1 MLINANRD
9 KEKNSSFICV
19 HLRSFADL
27 IFFMPWIQLTLNIP
41 RTQAEYAEQLL
52 LEAGA
57 LSVTFKD
64 AEDNP
69 VLEPAPG
76 ETPLWDNIILT
87 GLFDADINTQ
97 KLREH
102 IIKEFPQNN
111 LRIEPLED
119 RDWVR
124 AWMDDYKPMQFGKR
138 LWVCPK
144 HLPPPQPDAV
154 NLMLDPGLAFGT
166 GTHPTTALCL
176 RWLDGFDVRDK
187 SLLDFGCG
195 SGVLAIAALL
205 LGAAHADGCDIDP
218 QALIASR
225 NNAADNHV
233 ADKLIVFMPGDMPV
247 KKYDVVMANILAGPL
262 VQLAPKLAD
271 LTRSGGHVV
280 LSGILHTQADEL
292 RHAYAQWYELDAT
305 VVQDDWVRISGIR
318 RAS

>member
-1 MLINANRD
+1 
-9 KEKNSSFICV
+9 
-19 HLRSFADL
+19 
-27 IFFMPWIQLTLNIP
+27 MPWIQLTLTLP
-41 RTQAEYAEQLL
+41 RAQAELAEQLL

-76 ETPLWDNIILT
+76 ETPLWDTIILT
-87 GLFDADINTQ
+87 GLFAADIDTRF
-97 KLREH
+97 LREH
-102 IIKEFPQNN
+102 VNKQFPQNS

-124 AWMDDYKPMQFGKR
+124 AWMDDYKPMPFGKR

-144 HLPPPQPDAV
+144 HLVPPEPDAV

-176 RWLDGFDVRDK
+176 RWLDGSDLRNKEV
-187 SLLDFGCG
+187 LDFGCG

-205 LGAAHADGCDIDP
+205 LGAAHTDGCDIDP

-225 NNAADNHV
+225 NNAADNQV
-233 ADKLIVFMPGDMPV
+233 ADRLQVFLPGDMPV
-247 KKYDVVMANILAGPL
+247 KKYDIVMANILAGPL
-262 VQLAPKLAD
+262 VQLAPQLAA
-271 LTRSGGHVV
+271 LTRQGGHVV
-280 LSGILHTQADEL
+280 LSGILQTQAEEL
-292 RHAYAQWYELDAT
+292 SQAYTPWFELDT
-305 VVQDDWVRISGIR
+305 PVVQDDWVRISGIR
-318 RAS
+318 RAT